1 MFVIAWHIGFD
12 SLLSVII
19 FGLGFFLTFTR
30 DLMFYILITGFTLPV
45 LLHLGS
51 LCFSATIDV
60 YCFSLR
66 QRQMT
71 SLNNNLVDKP
81 KEYYVPPSM
90 QFRSGGHLFYK
101 IICVRMF
108 PLLHWVSRS
117 NYYLECVTKRIRE
130 QLWQCHYSQILGIIR
145 SLSLDAEN
153 IEVGL
158 ISF

>member
-1 MFVIAWHIGFD
+1 MFVIAWHIGFY
-12 SLLSVII
+12 SLLSIVM
-19 FGLGFFLTFTR
+19 FGLGSFLTFTLN
-30 DLMFYILITGFTLPV
+30 LMFYILITGFTLQV

-81 KEYYVPPSM
+81 KEYYVPPLM

-108 PLLHWVSRS
+108 PLLHCGFRGQIITLSVSQ
-117 NYYLECVTKRIRE
+117 NVYGNNCGNV
-130 QLWQCHYSQILGIIR
+130 IIPKFQA
-145 SLSLDAEN
+145 LS
-153 IEVGL
+153 GH
-158 ISF
+158 